1 MSPASYPAPPN
12 GERVKFTNDELIVP
26 DRPVIP
32 FIEGDGI
39 GTDIWPATQR
49 VLDAA
54 VEKAY
59 EGNKGIIWYEVFAGE
74 KANDAFG

>member
-1 MSPASYPAPPN
+1 MSQITKNENNSIN
-12 GERVKFTNDELIVP
+12 VP
-26 DRPVIP
+26 DNPTIP

-39 GTDIWPATQR
+39 GPDIWKATQH

-59 EGNKGIIWYEVFAGE
+59 EGKRNRLERSARRRKSF
-74 KANDAFG
+74 